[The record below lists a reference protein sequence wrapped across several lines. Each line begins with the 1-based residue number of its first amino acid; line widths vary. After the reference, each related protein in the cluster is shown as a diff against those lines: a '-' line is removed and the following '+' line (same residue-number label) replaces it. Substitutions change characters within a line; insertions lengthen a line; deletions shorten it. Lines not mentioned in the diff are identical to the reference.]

1 MSKTIKS
8 GLWFIIVIA
17 LSLSSYLLGAF
28 TIKYEMFPYQLYKSW
43 KRSPYDTKRKS
54 SQELFTSI
62 QNGGYVI
69 QFRHTHRDRL
79 SIAKI
84 PADIDLKYACDDG
97 ANLTS
102 LGKEQ
107 AKWIK
112 INMDQHKI
120 PKGEVFSSPACR
132 LKEMN
137 EIMFPD
143 HDITYS
149 KLLLYDRILSPDIVS
164 KRQAYIRYLLSKP
177 TNKGSNR
184 YIMGHQGTF
193 HPPGENLLEGH
204 AFIYKPLGD
213 SNFDFLGSIDLVT
226 WLP

>member
-1 MSKTIKS
+1 MSRNIRY
-8 GLWFIIVIA
+8 GLWFIFAIS
-17 LSLSSYLLGAF
+17 LSLCSYILGAF

-43 KRSPYDTKRKS
+43 KHSPYDIERTS
-54 SQELFTSI
+54 SKELFASI
-62 QNGGYVI
+62 QKGGYVI

-84 PADIDLKYACDDG
+84 SADIDLKSACDDG

-102 LGKEQ
+102 LGREQ

-112 INMDQHKI
+112 INMEQHQI
-120 PKGEVFSSPACR
+120 PTGEVFSSPACR

-143 HDITYS
+143 QAITYS
-149 KLLLYDRILSPDIVS
+149 KLLLYDRILSPEAVAQ
-164 KRQAYIRYLLSKP
+164 KQVYIKGLLSEP
-177 TNKGSNR
+177 TEKGSNR

-193 HPPGENLLEGH
+193 HPPGESLPEGH

-213 SNFDFLGSIDLVT
+213 DSFDYLGSIDLVT